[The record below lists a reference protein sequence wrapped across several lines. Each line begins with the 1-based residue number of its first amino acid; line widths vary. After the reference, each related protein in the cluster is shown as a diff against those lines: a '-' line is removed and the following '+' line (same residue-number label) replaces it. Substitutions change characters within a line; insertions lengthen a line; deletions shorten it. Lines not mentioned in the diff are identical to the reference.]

1 MCVCDSGV
9 CVFVGQ
15 QPTPGIVPQD
25 INYLGFVRQGLI
37 VQGSLTWNTL
47 ISQQVSEICLH
58 SPRGG
63 ISSAWHCVQVVCLF
77 VCKSSRLHSKHLT
90 NRTIS
95 SAQERVLKGKR
106 KLLEFKATKLD
117 PSCGLHRPG
126 YRKQSSYLSSRCRLS
141 ANHPACLSAPSL
153 FRAHN
158 RASSLLS
165 YSLLFCCQR
174 WNCNAPPALPH
185 LEINTLRRSENFQQL
200 AGTITSN

>member
-1 MCVCDSGV
+1 MFLTNTPSL
-9 CVFVGQ
+9 
-15 QPTPGIVPQD
+15 QPS
-25 INYLGFVRQGLI
+25 VRQGLI

-63 ISSAWHCVQVVCLF
+63 ISSVWHCVQVVCLF

-165 YSLLFCCQR
+165 YSLLFCCQNFIHPPFLDICSPNLTPPKA
-174 WNCNAPPALPH
+174 WVVHCNLGSIFKISQYVFA
-185 LEINTLRRSENFQQL
+185 
-200 AGTITSN
+200 